1 MWSYCSDTPHSIP
14 YCHPMPSDSDPILLT
29 TAPNSS
35 AAAQIIYGLELRG
48 IGARVVEN
56 RKKSHDPLAIVLIDG
71 DEQHA
76 RSAINVIWDAM
87 LDLVPRATDAQG
99 NCYFCGYDIHGLEP
113 PVTCP
118 ECGHNVD
125 SIESRRAASEGR

>member
-1 MWSYCSDTPHSIP
+1 
-14 YCHPMPSDSDPILLT
+14 MPSDSDPILLT

-48 IGARVVEN
+48 IGARVIEN

-71 DEQHA
+71 DEEHA